1 MNKVSY
7 DVVTYSQVL
16 YSGTWEDGN
25 WDWELKTV
33 GTFKTLKE
41 AKEFLEHI
49 TICNDLTL
57 ARLFKVTK
65 AWDQDDWTSEE
76 ELLIEKWDNNELV
89 YVKD

>member
-1 MNKVSY
+1 MIRVSF

-16 YSGTWEDGN
+16 YFGTWEDGN

-57 ARLFKVTK
+57 VRLFKVTK
-65 AWDQDDWTSEE
+65 TWDHDDYTIDE